1 MQHTIIYKLGNFANG
16 KVKETESKSAT
27 NTYINMGYKLIT
39 VAYLTT
45 AEYLN
50 WTIKFIFIGGI
61 FVPPLKY
68 NTPIGL

>member
-16 KVKETESKSAT
+16 KVKETESKSAM

-45 AEYLN
+45 AEYMN
-50 WTIKFIFIGGI
+50 WK
-61 FVPPLKY
+61 VKQK
-68 NTPIGL
+68 